1 MPHTPET
8 LVIKIGGGAGIE
20 LAPILDE
27 LASLVRAGT
36 RVVLVHG
43 GSAELDALSHAL
55 GHPPRTLTSPS
66 GHTSRRTDRR
76 TLEMFEMAYCGK
88 VNKQIVEHLQGA
100 GVDAVGLSGIDGA
113 IWRAERKG
121 AIRAVEEG
129 RTVMIRDDL
138 SGRVTSVNDALL
150 RSLLDQGYTPVLTP
164 PALAEGG
171 VAVNVDADRAAA
183 ATAAALGADE
193 LLLLSN
199 VPGVLR
205 DPADRS
211 SLIRS
216 VAEAGPEA
224 VREAAHGRMKN
235 KVLAAEEAIAGGVRR
250 AVIGCANG
258 DQPIAAARSGAGTVW
273 QADRVPRPSGAAPSP
288 PPSPSLQASIASE
301 RDLQATTAHAGANA

>member
-1 MPHTPET
+1 MSHTPET

-20 LAPILDE
+20 LAPVLAE
-27 LASLVRAGT
+27 LASLVRSGL

-43 GSAELDALSHAL
+43 GSAELDALSRQL

-66 GHTSRRTDRR
+66 GHASRRTDRR
-76 TLEMFEMAYCGK
+76 TLELFEMAYCGK
-88 VNKQIVEHLQGA
+88 VNKQVVEQLQA
-100 GVDAVGLSGIDGA
+100 SGVDAIGLSGIDA
-113 IWRAERKG
+113 AVWRAERKS
-121 AIRAVEEG
+121 AIRAVEDG

-183 ATAAALGADE
+183 ATAVSLGADE

-199 VPGVLR
+199 VRGVLR
-205 DPADRS
+205 DPADPA

-216 VAEAGPEA
+216 VAEEGPEA
-224 VREAAHGRMKN
+224 VRQAAHGRMKN

-250 AVIGCANG
+250 VVIGCANG
-258 DQPIAAARSGAGTVW
+258 DAPIAAARAGAGTVW
-273 QADRVPRPSGAAPSP
+273 IAGVPRPSGAAPSST
-288 PPSPSLQASIASE
+288 PSSPLEASHESRCDPHIS
-301 RDLQATTAHAGANA
+301 RHVGAVA